1 MLMKGCVSFDQ
12 EKNAIKWILSI
23 NGLLI
28 KIILIFIV
36 VTLVWLL
43 LSKGNWIDSIIIA
56 GIYTIVVLGINW
68 LRLNNRLDRLTNKMT
83 IKNG

>member
-1 MLMKGCVSFDQ
+1 MKGCVSFDQ